1 MATIRTTLSLQDQ
14 MTGVIRNMSGA
25 LEASINAFEELNRA
39 SNNAISTTS
48 LEAARRSLGN
58 LNVDIANM
66 ESNLA
71 QSTTEQQ
78 RFNQAASDGEGA
90 IQGIVG
96 SVVALVG
103 AYASLNGLSQAMDL
117 ADDMASSIARI
128 DMMNDGLQTT
138 EELQKRIFES
148 AQRSL
153 TPYQQTIDTVAA
165 LGNRAGDAFSN
176 NAETI
181 LFAENLGKMFSIA
194 KASQQESASAT
205 LQLTQALGAGVLR
218 GEELNAVLEAA
229 PNVVQAIADEMGVAR
244 GQIKE
249 LASDGLVTADI
260 VKRAMLNATDEIN
273 ANFAKM
279 PTTFADVFT
288 VFKNN
293 ALVAFDDVLARMTE
307 ISSSK
312 GFTNFFNG
320 LANSL
325 NVVAMMAS
333 NVLNVMVNVATVISN
348 NWWLIGP
355 IIGTVTAAATA
366 FGTAMIAVKTYTMA
380 AAAATWVLNSALWA
394 SPITWVVASVIAL
407 IGALYLVVGAFNH
420 FAGTSISATGIVMGA
435 FAALGAYI
443 YNIVAFFYNIFS
455 SVAEFFW
462 NVWQHPIY
470 SVKMLFSNLAKTAIS
485 MAESMIGSFDSAATN
500 LGNMFISGANMAIK
514 ALNWVIDAMN
524 MIPGIDIGNVSEI
537 SARTSVT
544 ADLSKLNHQ
553 IDKWVGDTPIGYNGT
568 SKMTMKSIPDAAVNA
583 YKAVNNAT
591 GSNLDF
597 SSSSLEDIMN
607 SINSNIE
614 DGNKDG
620 KDTAK
625 SAKKA
630 ADKVGIA
637 VEDLKYMRD
646 LSEREAINR
655 YTTASIQVDMKN
667 ENYINNELDID
678 GVIDR
683 FGERAEEVADA
694 LAIGG
699 VVVV

>member
-1 MATIRTTLSLQDQ
+1 MATIRTTLSLQGQ

-25 LEASINAFEELNRA
+25 LEDSINAFEELNRA
-39 SNNAISTTS
+39 SNNAVSTAS
-48 LEAARRSLGN
+48 LDAARRSLGN

-66 ESNLA
+66 QSSLS
-71 QSTTEQQ
+71 QSTVEQQ
-78 RFNQAASDGEGA
+78 RFNQAAADGEGA

-117 ADDMASSIARI
+117 ADGMASSVARI

-138 EELQKRIFES
+138 EELQQRIFES

-153 TPYQQTIDTVAA
+153 APYQQTVDLVAA

-176 NAETI
+176 NMETV
-181 LFAENLGKMFSIA
+181 LFAENLAKMFSIA
-194 KASQQESASAT
+194 GASQQEMASAS
-205 LQLTQALGAGVLR
+205 LQLTQALGAGALR

-273 ANFAKM
+273 AKFAMM
-279 PTTFADVFT
+279 PTTFENVFT
-288 VFKNN
+288 IFKNN

-307 ISSSK
+307 ISNSK
-312 GFTNFFNG
+312 GFMNFFNG
-320 LANSL
+320 LVNSL
-325 NVVAMMAS
+325 NVVASVAG
-333 NVLNVMVNVATVISN
+333 NVLNVMINVATVIAN
-348 NWWLIGP
+348 NWWIIGP

-470 SVKMLFSNLAKTAIS
+470 SVKMLFSNLAKTAIG

-524 MIPGIDIGNVSEI
+524 MIPGVDIGNVSEL

-553 IDKWVGDTPIGYNGT
+553 IDKWVGETPIGYNGT
-568 SKMTMKSIPDAAVNA
+568 SKMTMKPIPDAAVNA
-583 YKAVNNAT
+583 CKAVNNST
-591 GSNLDF
+591 RSDLDF

-620 KDTAK
+620 KETAK

-637 VEDLKYMRD
+637 AEDLKYMRD

-667 ENYINNELDID
+667 ENYINSELDID